1 MQKQSTNHIMLIEPA
16 EFYANP
22 ETMETNVY
30 QIDKQESR
38 EDTLRRALK
47 EFHGFREMLEKNGV
61 KVTVAGGKKGCPDIL
76 FPNWISTHEGGGMIL
91 YPMLNESRRA
101 ERSQDIIDM
110 LTGKMGYK
118 ILHDLRGWEKEKFV
132 VESTGSLC
140 LDRMFKTAYAALS
153 KRTDIEAV
161 REWGT
166 LMGYDVEIF
175 KTRSHTGMPVYH
187 TDLVM
192 FIGTEVAA
200 VCKDCILEEYRDRL
214 MQCLY
219 GFREIVELT
228 MAQQQAFCGN
238 SLEVIGEGG
247 DKMLVMSD
255 TAFNALTEP
264 QKARFGKYYKRILH
278 APIPTIEMYGG
289 GSARCLMLEL
299 F

>member
-1 MQKQSTNHIMLIEPA
+1 MKKQSTNHIMLIEPV

-30 QIDKQESR
+30 QTDRHELHDAILK
-38 EDTLRRALK
+38 RALI
-47 EFHGFREMLEKNGV
+47 EFNGFREMLEKNGI
-61 KVTVAGGKKGCPDIL
+61 KVTVAKGSKGCPDML

-101 ERSQDIIDM
+101 ERSQEIIDM
-110 LTGKMGYK
+110 LCNQFGYT
-118 ILHDLRGWEKEKFV
+118 IIHDLRNWEMEKFI

-140 LDRMFKTAYAALS
+140 LDRMFDTAYAALS

-161 REWGT
+161 REWSD
-166 LMGYDVEIF
+166 LMGYDAEIF
-175 KTRSHTGMPVYH
+175 KTRSHTGAPVYH

-200 VCKDCILEEYRDRL
+200 VCMECIVEEYRDRVL
-214 MQCLY
+214 QRLY
-219 GFREIVELT
+219 GFREIIELT
-228 MAQQQAFCGN
+228 MDQQKSFCGN
-238 SLEVIGEGG
+238 SLEVAGPAGE
-247 DKMLVMSD
+247 KILVMSD
-255 TAFNALTEP
+255 TAFNALTEA
-264 QKARFGKYYKRILH
+264 QKGRFGKYYKKILH
-278 APIPTIEMYGG
+278 TPLTTIETYGG

>member
-30 QIDKQESR
+30 QLDRHELH
-38 EDTLRRALK
+38 DATLQKALK

-61 KVTVAGGKKGCPDIL
+61 KVTVAKGKRGCPDML

-91 YPMLNESRRA
+91 YPMLNDSRRA

-110 LTGKMGYK
+110 MTTDYKYK
-118 ILHDLRGWEKEKFV
+118 IIHDLRDWEKEKFI
-132 VESTGSLC
+132 VEATGSLC

-161 REWGT
+161 REWGS

-175 KTRSHTGMPVYH
+175 KTRSHTGAPVYH

-200 VCKDCILEEYRDRL
+200 ICMECILEEYRDRL
-214 MQCLY
+214 LQRLY
-219 GFREIVELT
+219 GFREIIELT
-228 MAQQQAFCGN
+228 MDQQKAFCGN

-247 DKMLVMSD
+247 QKMLVMSD
-255 TAFNALTEP
+255 TAYAALTES
-264 QKARFGKYYKRILH
+264 QKVRFAKYYSRILH
-278 APIPTIEMYGG
+278 APIPTIETYGG